1 MILLPTPKQLEV
13 FEERFVLRYDA
24 YIVLED
30 GCSLLHRRQAFLLQ
44 KKIEERTGLAL
55 HLTAGK
61 ARAGDILLRYDPQMD
76 AQPESYAIEI
86 GRQGVVLAGSE

>member
-13 FEERFVLRYDA
+13 FEEKFVLRYDA

-30 GCSLLHRRQAFLLQ
+30 GCSPLHRRQAFLFQ

-61 ARAGDILLRYDPQMD
+61 ARDGDILLRYDPQMD
-76 AQPESYAIEI
+76 TQPESYCRFVKHI
-86 GRQGVVLAGSE
+86 GQ

>member
-13 FEERFVLRYDA
+13 FEEKFVLRYDA

-30 GCSLLHRRQAFLLQ
+30 GCSPLHRRQAFLFQ

-61 ARAGDILLRYDPQMD
+61 ARAGDILCAMTRRWMHSRKAMP
-76 AQPESYAIEI
+76 SKS
-86 GRQGVVLAGSE
+86 AGKG